1 MAEGLLFALCLIGSR
16 TLSLECMMK
25 TILNSILLIGFAGGA
40 MADDNAAIDIFNQRI
55 MPIFKSPNPSSCIQ
69 CHLAAVDLKDYI
81 LPSSDATFASLRAQ
95 GMIDLE
101 APRNSKILKL
111 IRMGEKDYDKGV
123 KMIHA
128 KNRKAEYE
136 AFAAWIKA
144 GAKDP
149 KLRSLPAPKESAG
162 PKKPNT
168 IIRHAR
174 ADRVLDSFTRNVW
187 SQRMRCFPCHTP
199 HEINDDD
206 PKHKLA
212 RERLKKM
219 EHNLGDLFTARMKIF
234 KKTPEETMDYLI
246 RDSRRKRKDRLPLL
260 DLKNPEKSL
269 LVLKPTARLPKKIG
283 DKKFEKPSY
292 VEPVSHMGGIKM
304 HPDDFS
310 YKSFIAWIEDYAKVV
325 GDQYNTEDELPA
337 DNWYFTRQMM
347 LMREAPADWPA
358 MVRVQFHI
366 HGWDKSKKAW
376 HDEPIAFTQGT
387 MNPRRAVF
395 GTLLLLRS
403 EQTEDKVQWDSEDP
417 TLAAGEYLIKAYV
430 DREKILA
437 ENPTAM
443 LGEQEFYGQGV
454 LNARW
459 GKLFKNAQKFT
470 GALLK
475 KAN

>member
-1 MAEGLLFALCLIGSR
+1 MKKLIGLFLVS
-16 TLSLECMMK
+16 SA
-25 TILNSILLIGFAGGA
+25 AGV
-40 MADDNAAIDIFNQRI
+40 MANDESALDIFNSRI
-55 MPIFKSPNPSSCIQ
+55 LPIFKSPNPSSCVQ

-95 GMIDLE
+95 GLIDLD
-101 APRNSKILKL
+101 APEKSKILKL
-111 IRMGEKDYDKGV
+111 INMGEQDYDKGQ

-144 GAKDP
+144 GTQDP
-149 KLRSLPAPKESAG
+149 KLRTLPAPKREAG
-162 PKKPNT
+162 PAKPNE

-174 ADRVLDSFTRNVW
+174 IDRVLDSFTRNIW

-199 HEINDDD
+199 YELEGDD

-212 RERLKKM
+212 RQRLKKM
-219 EHNLGDLFTARMKIF
+219 EENLGDLWTARMKIF
-234 KKTPEETMDYLI
+234 KQTPEETMEYLI
-246 RDSRRKRKDRLPLL
+246 RDSRRKRKSRLPML
-260 DLKNPEKSL
+260 DLKNPEDSL

-283 DKKFEKPSY
+283 EKQFEDPSY
-292 VEPVSHMGGIKM
+292 LKPVSHMGGIKM
-304 HPDDFS
+304 HHDDFS

-325 GDQYNTEDELPA
+325 GDQYNTEDDLPA

-347 LMREAPADWPA
+347 LMREAPADWPE

-366 HGWDKSKKAW
+366 HGWDRSKKAW
-376 HDEPIAFTQGT
+376 YDEPIAFTQGT

-395 GTLLLLRS
+395 GTLMLLR
-403 EQTEDKVQWDSEDP
+403 TETTEKKVHWDSDDP
-417 TLAAGEYLIKAYV
+417 TLAPGEYLIKAYV
-430 DREKILA
+430 DRKKVLA

-443 LGEQEFYGQGV
+443 LGEKEFYGQGV
-454 LNARW
+454 IKARW

-475 KAN
+475 KVN